1 MPPILYNNIASFPVN
16 KKKKLHVL
24 GINFSPELLN
34 EAEYVLKNY
43 VGAKKRVAQESRN
56 FWLGGGESK
65 LALSQN
71 GNNRTVARLKA
82 KKDHRSKF
90 YYLIIWK
97 EEA

>member
-24 GINFSPELLN
+24 GINFSPDLLN

-56 FWLGGGESK
+56 FWLGGGGESPNLPYHK
-65 LALSQN
+65 MAIIEQSQ
-71 GNNRTVARLKA
+71 
-82 KKDHRSKF
+82 D
-90 YYLIIWK
+90 
-97 EEA
+97 